1 MPGPTNVRTE
11 LKGSIGI
18 ISLTGDLT
26 AELEKPFSDAY
37 KEVTKSGAAKILLR
51 FSGECFMNSA
61 GIALI
66 ILLADRA
73 AEASQ
78 KVGVVGLSPHFEKI
92 FEMIGLTDYLTVFHG
107 EDTALK
113 LL

>member
-1 MPGPTNVRTE
+1 
-11 LKGSIGI
+11 
-18 ISLTGDLT
+18 
-26 AELEKPFSDAY
+26 
-37 KEVTKSGAAKILLR
+37 
-51 FSGECFMNSA
+51 
-61 GIALI
+61 
-66 ILLADRA
+66 LADRA

-92 FEMIGLTDYLTVFHG
+92 FEMIGLTDYITVFHG

>member
-1 MPGPTNVRTE
+1 MPEPAAVRTE

-18 ISLTGDLT
+18 ISLTGDIT
-26 AELEKPFSDAY
+26 SELEQTFLNAY
-37 KEVTKSGAAKILLR
+37 REVTKSGAAKILLR
-51 FSGECFMNSA
+51 FSEECFMNSG

-66 ILLADRA
+66 ILMVGKAG
-73 AEASQ
+73 EASQ

-92 FEMIGLTDYLTVFHG
+92 FDMIGLTDYLTVFLG
-107 EDTALK
+107 EDTAVK